1 MYIHNPL
8 WDGRQRV
15 VANSWRI
22 EEFNRAFVDIFTNIF
37 YKWVYQEPYRSVA
50 IACRTLIT
58 STKHT
63 EHATVRTFRLHRLD
77 CYAHPRLYAGRAA
90 LSGVNSHR
98 LRIAWRSCWYS
109 LSSYGVLVPSNQYRF
124 MHLRM
129 HMRCAMV
136 VSRVLFVEFS
146 KTVFHGAFICAGWT
160 SESDLK
166 CLEII

>member
-1 MYIHNPL
+1 MDIYEYFLQVGLSRTFIH
-8 WDGRQRV
+8 
-15 VANSWRI
+15 
-22 EEFNRAFVDIFTNIF
+22 
-37 YKWVYQEPYRSVA
+37 SVA

-63 EHATVRTFRLHRLD
+63 EHATIRTFRLHRLD

-98 LRIAWRSCWYS
+98 LGIAWRSCRYS

-129 HMRCAMV
+129 HTRCIAI
-136 VSRVLFVEFS
+136 VSRVFFSEFS
-146 KTVFHGAFICAGWT
+146 KTVFHETFIYCIWRTRIGQ
-160 SESDLK
+160 LK
-166 CLEII
+166 KNHTIINHIKIFSLNYSHFKKI